1 VQLIRGTR
9 TASGTAGQAKRWA
22 FVRHLVFNDFCQTN
36 YLKIYWT
43 DLRQMLRDGRTMA
56 VGDQSELSFSI
67 LQGTLPW
74 QPIFVVVHGCRGS
87 HLAQL
92 GEIKLGLAL
101 DLHCNVIID

>member
-1 VQLIRGTR
+1 
-9 TASGTAGQAKRWA
+9 
-22 FVRHLVFNDFCQTN
+22 
-36 YLKIYWT
+36 
-43 DLRQMLRDGRTMA
+43 MA

-74 QPIFVVVHGCRGS
+74 QPSFVVVHGCRGS

-101 DLHCNVIID
+101 HLHCNVIID